1 MKRKLRMLSYS
12 ELTRVKVSQ
21 IEDDVLGVDDV
32 EGGQQVRCVDAEQAV
47 HQLQRLF
54 AVVPEGS
61 DIRSCTYVGIVA
73 ILVLV
78 VGVGVDI
85 GEHQLHE
92 QVQCLHH
99 WVIGL
104 FIPFLQFLADVLPR

>member
-1 MKRKLRMLSYS
+1 MKIKLRKLTNS

-54 AVVPEGS
+54 AVVPEEYQIS
-61 DIRSCTYVGIVA
+61 D
-73 ILVLV
+73 
-78 VGVGVDI
+78 
-85 GEHQLHE
+85 
-92 QVQCLHH
+92 
-99 WVIGL
+99 
-104 FIPFLQFLADVLPR
+104 LACGDCSLTCPRGGCWC